1 MRLLL
6 DVYDAA
12 WNRLGDGPVT
22 TLTGARV
29 TRLLDGVG
37 TITFDV
43 PATDPRALDL
53 LTTRRRFKLFTDYGG
68 VLREVGRGVILRR
81 TFNESG
87 NGGPM
92 FSFECADILAELKD
106 ANTLI
111 GRKYS
116 QQTIGTVVSSLIGL
130 ASGWTASVE
139 VATAALVVDARFD
152 GVPVLTALLELC
164 KNNGVH
170 LRLAASGKTVEIG
183 AFGAASTVRA
193 MNVEFASPSL
203 YTDATIAPISGISAG
218 EDSEEVVNWV
228 VALGGGED
236 AASLKLRRST
246 RTTPYTIQTMTG
258 PNGRPVWY
266 ISDPAS
272 ITAYGQSQRVIKFD
286 GIKPLSNS
294 TADRVNAAN
303 TLYDAAVAYIQR
315 MKEPLK
321 SYGLSLTG
329 VKVNLMPG
337 DKLAVRYE
345 GLVMREGVAVD
356 YASINESMWM
366 MEVGESFGLEGAAVD
381 LQVSSVDRA
390 AGDVAATI
398 VEALEDISLRGLS
411 PQTGV
416 STRTYVYQREISS
429 GGFHCNVPVE
439 FTDAT
444 LELLRVRVR
453 LKTTAFRATSV
464 QGDHRHLVAERVSW
478 SAVVPT
484 TAMQIRM
491 AGDGDGLV
499 SISSLYLPAVSDP
512 GDDLYT
518 FGAAGA
524 VEYGIVDDTVTPQ
537 TVQCWVNGTNRT
549 SALGGPWATSPGTE
563 LDLLLDVGLMTDYL
577 ENASGGLYQ
586 EHRIQ
591 FRCTGGRGRAEVTVE
606 IYEVVQTIDV
616 S

>member
-29 TRLLDGVG
+29 VRMLDGVG
-37 TITFDV
+37 TITFDT
-43 PATDPRALDL
+43 PATDQRALTL

-68 VLREVGRGVILRR
+68 VLREVGRGIILRR
-81 TFNESG
+81 TLNETESSG
-87 NGGPM
+87 AM

-116 QQTIGTVVSSLIGL
+116 QQTIGTIVSSLIGL
-130 ASGWTASVE
+130 ASGWSATVE
-139 VATAALVVDARFD
+139 SPTAALVVDARFD

-183 AFGAASTVRA
+183 AFGAASTMRA
-193 MNVEFASPSL
+193 MNVEFASPTV
-203 YTDATIAPISGISAG
+203 YADATIAPISGISAG
-218 EDSEEVVNWV
+218 DDAEDVVNWIV
-228 VALGGGED
+228 PLGGGED

-266 ISDPAS
+266 LSDAAS

-303 TLYDAAVAYIQR
+303 ALYDAAVAYLQR
-315 MKEPLK
+315 MKEPVK

-329 VKVNLMPG
+329 VKANLMPG

-366 MEVGESFGLEGAAVD
+366 MEVGESFGLEGASVD
-381 LQVSSVDRA
+381 LQVSNIDRA

-411 PQTGV
+411 PQAGV
-416 STRTYVYQREISS
+416 STRTYVYQREIAS

-439 FTDAT
+439 FSDAT

-453 LKTTAFRATSV
+453 LKTTPFRATSV
-464 QGDHRHLVAERVSW
+464 QGDHRHLMATRIAFGPVSLTN
-478 SAVVPT
+478 AVQIGVVGNAAGSVP
-484 TAMQIRM
+484 
-491 AGDGDGLV
+491 
-499 SISSLYLPAVSDP
+499 ISSLYLPASADP
-512 GDDLYT
+512 ANDIYT

-549 SALGGPWATSPGTE
+549 SALGGPWAVAPGTE
-563 LDLLLDVGLMTDYL
+563 LDLVLDVGLMTDYL
-577 ENASGGLYQ
+577 ENAAGGLYQ

-591 FRCTGGRGRAEVTVE
+591 FRCTGGRGRCEVTVE

-616 S
+616 